1 MTSHS
6 APTLR
11 LALPDDEA
19 LPKLCEHLRASGF
32 AIPHLQGPGL
42 HRVIDP
48 LGLGV
53 NFEVCKIA
61 PADVGAYVE
70 HGITKLGV
78 MRTDLLSE
86 SGAEVWRPFTFSYG
100 SAPLVL
106 AAPRGLT
113 LEHLTSRPYIRL
125 ATSLPNRTRDI
136 FAARGLAIEVVP
148 VADSP
153 TACLFGLADGY
164 VDRLTGL
171 PAELLDSLQ
180 HRLDVGRGEMDA
192 PARRPLKAT
201 PEPADALG
209 QPVTGAI
216 ALVVYQWLG
225 VAFLRRGWLN
235 LDRLWS
241 FALVAT
247 GLLLLLT

>member
-1 MTSHS
+1 MTPHS
-6 APTLR
+6 PTSLR

-19 LPKLCEHLRASGF
+19 LPMLCEHLRASGF
-32 AIPHLQGPGL
+32 AIPPLQGPGL
-42 HRVIDP
+42 HRVVDP

-53 NFEVCKIA
+53 NFDVCKIA
-61 PADVGAYVE
+61 PGDVGAYVE

-164 VDRLTGL
+164 VDRLTDPQRLIQEGFRVL
-171 PAELLDSLQ
+171 ELLEHTHLKLIINRACYAARSETILELI
-180 HRLDVGRGEMDA
+180 HRLH
-192 PARRPLKAT
+192 AT
-201 PEPADALG
+201 QPEPPPPVIIPFDDDEDDA
-209 QPVTGAI
+209 
-216 ALVVYQWLG
+216 Y
-225 VAFLRRGWLN
+225 
-235 LDRLWS
+235 
-241 FALVAT
+241 
-247 GLLLLLT
+247 